1 MKTLCVPA
9 FVTLMLVSAVM
20 PLSRRSSGLSASY
33 WPTARNYASTATRL
47 VDRSDGGYFLG
58 ILTVI
63 QVIDL
68 GMSLDQ

>member
-9 FVTLMLVSAVM
+9 FVILTLVSAVM
-20 PLSRRSSGLSASY
+20 PL
-33 WPTARNYASTATRL
+33 RNYASTATRL